1 MRQVLARYPILKERP
16 DAMDRKDLLLSRT
29 IARRTALRIL
39 GGIGVGIVGRVGVIG
54 AAYSS
59 LSTVVLYR

>member
-1 MRQVLARYPILKERP
+1 
-16 DAMDRKDLLLSRT
+16 MDRKDLLLSHT

-39 GGIGVGIVGRVGVIG
+39 GGIGVGIVGRVDAIG

-59 LSTVVLYR
+59 LSTTSALG